1 MTAMKSVFGMV
12 KHDWKTQAL
21 FWSMLV
27 CAGLIL
33 SMVLLLSRM
42 V

>member
-12 KHDWKTQAL
+12 RHDWKTQAL
-21 FWSMLV
+21 FWSMLL
-27 CAGLIL
+27 CAGLIV
-33 SMVLLLSRM
+33 SMMMLLSRM

>member
-12 KHDWKTQAL
+12 RHDWKTQTL
-21 FWSMLV
+21 FWSMVV
-27 CAGLIL
+27 CAGLIV
-33 SMVLLLSRM
+33 SMIVLLSRM